1 MGLTT
6 TSVTATTT
14 ATTTTTTTKM
24 TLATLLLNINR
35 WMEKKTF
42 VQSLIRQQVLHNTD

>member
-6 TSVTATTT
+6 TSVTAT
-14 ATTTTTTTKM
+14 TTTTTTTKM

-35 WMEKKTF
+35 WMEKKR
-42 VQSLIRQQVLHNTD
+42 LLYNR

>member
-6 TSVTATTT
+6 TSVTAT
-14 ATTTTTTTKM
+14 TTTTTTTKM

>member
-6 TSVTATTT
+6 TSVTAT
-14 ATTTTTTTKM
+14 TTTTTTTKM

-35 WMEKKTF
+35 WMEKKTL
-42 VQSLIRQQVLHNTD
+42 VQSLLIRQQVLHNTD